1 MSAFPDTPA
10 TLLAKI
16 AVQVTGQTNELAWVR
31 FFELYEPAIR
41 KFAEC
46 QGAKTE
52 AEDIAQEI
60 LMKLVDI
67 LRAGK
72 YSTTAGKFRCYLA
85 TLIRREVINHWRKG
99 QSRAVDEHISLDNP
113 DAGLDIACDFDAGD
127 ELDLKWKLAR
137 HEAAVEHTLTKT
149 ALSKQSKDVY
159 RAYVIDQMPLKEVEK
174 RFNLTDD
181 VIYKVKSRV
190 EKMIAALEAD
200 LAD

>member
-41 KFAEC
+41 KFAEY

-85 TLIRREVINHWRKG
+85 TLIRRELVSRWRKRQARG
-99 QSRAVDEHISLDNP
+99 GAANVSMDDA
-113 DAGLDIACDFDAGD
+113 DAGLEPSVESETAAIIDA
-127 ELDLKWKLAR
+127 KWRLAR
-137 HEAAVEHTLTKT
+137 HEAAVEHAPAKT
-149 ALSKQSKDVY
+149 ALAQKSKNIY
-159 RAYVIDQMPLKEVEK
+159 RAYVLEERPIEEVAAEFGVP
-174 RFNLTDD
+174 RNS
-181 VIYKVKSRV
+181 VSQVKTRV
-190 EKMIAALEAD
+190 DKLIAAIESEYAD
-200 LAD
+200 

>member
-41 KFAEC
+41 KFAEY

-52 AEDIAQEI
+52 AEDIAQDI

-72 YSTTAGKFRCYLA
+72 YSTTAGEFKCYLA
-85 TLIRREVINHWRKG
+85 TLIRREVINRWRKG
-99 QSRAVDEHISLDNP
+99 QSRAADEHISLDNS

-149 ALSKQSKDVY
+149 ALSNQSKDVY
-159 RAYVIDQMPLKEVEK
+159 RAYVIDQTPLKEVKK
-174 RFNLTDD
+174 RFNLADD

>member
-41 KFAEC
+41 KFAEY

-72 YSTTAGKFRCYLA
+72 
-85 TLIRREVINHWRKG
+85 
-99 QSRAVDEHISLDNP
+99 
-113 DAGLDIACDFDAGD
+113 
-127 ELDLKWKLAR
+127 
-137 HEAAVEHTLTKT
+137 
-149 ALSKQSKDVY
+149 
-159 RAYVIDQMPLKEVEK
+159 
-174 RFNLTDD
+174 
-181 VIYKVKSRV
+181 
-190 EKMIAALEAD
+190 
-200 LAD
+200 

>member
-1 MSAFPDTPA
+1 
-10 TLLAKI
+10 
-16 AVQVTGQTNELAWVR
+16 
-31 FFELYEPAIR
+31 
-41 KFAEC
+41 
-46 QGAKTE
+46 
-52 AEDIAQEI
+52 
-60 LMKLVDI
+60 MKLVDI

-99 QSRAVDEHISLDNP
+99 QSRAADEHISLDNP

-159 RAYVIDQMPLKEVEK
+159 RAYVIDQTPLKEVKK
-174 RFNLTDD
+174 RFNLTATG
-181 VIYKVKSRV
+181 V
-190 EKMIAALEAD
+190 EWAGLLPERHLLPVGGDIHSVQGEWRRI
-200 LAD
+200 